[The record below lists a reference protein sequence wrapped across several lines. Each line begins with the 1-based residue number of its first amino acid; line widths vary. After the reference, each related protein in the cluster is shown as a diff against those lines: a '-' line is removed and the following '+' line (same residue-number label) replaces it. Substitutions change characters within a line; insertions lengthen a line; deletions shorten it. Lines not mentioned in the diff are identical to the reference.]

1 MRYRREVIRYTYE
14 GQLETWRDYMG
25 DVSGALDW
33 RLKHGTMYTDSP
45 IARLS
50 PEVILEIFR
59 WAVVL
64 DCEKLAMGF
73 GRLLAGRSLT
83 KDASIPDPPK
93 SAPFN
98 ISCVSRTW
106 REIAFANSSL
116 WSTVIVDERP
126 SNNISR
132 EVAWLGRSGQLP
144 LSIRLQR
151 DTEINLVSSF
161 KSLIPHIFS
170 KGIRERLRDVRIRS
184 YTYMD
189 FPDMTFKDAP
199 FLEELSIR
207 LPFVSFENQAAVTVD
222 ISKSPRLRSLH
233 LDGYFI
239 AKFSPTNRFTPLTEL
254 DLQYDCRLGSE
265 SACPH
270 AQDILDLLPSA
281 PNLQALR
288 VMLSD
293 KTLPSNSRSDFH
305 LPNLRIFGIAITDG
319 SAEATQSF
327 MDCITFPSLETFET
341 RILRWFSVLR
351 WTPCFENT
359 LALFERSKAPITK
372 FRLEA
377 DMSGIDDGLSD
388 WLQLMP
394 QLKSLTL
401 GDGIIA
407 NELWTSFA
415 RVDPGGKLLCP
426 HLEDINL
433 HDCKFISDMSEIV
446 LFDDYSD
453 PFDMADKSDS
463 IPLLISLVATRC
475 RSPSWTLKEMS
486 FTHTSAQS
494 FLASPIIENC
504 MAQGLKVHCHDS
516 AAGVVRVFT
525 LHAR

>member
-1 MRYRREVIRYTYE
+1 MGRVVETVHELYLSGRDNRFFGLYNLLLRQTTTTFALSKTFEYNAIPARGHSLYIRGAVGNLEGLHGRRFRSP
-14 GQLETWRDYMG
+14 GLETQARHN
-25 DVSGALDW
+25 VH
-33 RLKHGTMYTDSP
+33 RLS

-132 EVAWLGRSGQLP
+132 EVAWLGHSGQLP

-207 LPFVSFENQAAVTVD
+207 LPFVSFENQAALTVD

-401 GDGIIA
+401 EMALSQMSSGQVSLGWIPVENYYVPTWRTSTSMTASSSATCRKSCYLTITPIPLIWQTNRFD
-407 NELWTSFA
+407 SFA
-415 RVDPGGKLLCP
+415 
-426 HLEDINL
+426 N
-433 HDCKFISDMSEIV
+433 
-446 LFDDYSD
+446 
-453 PFDMADKSDS
+453 
-463 IPLLISLVATRC
+463 
-475 RSPSWTLKEMS
+475 
-486 FTHTSAQS
+486 
-494 FLASPIIENC
+494 
-504 MAQGLKVHCHDS
+504 
-516 AAGVVRVFT
+516 
-525 LHAR
+525 